1 MKQRK
6 PMFDAPRNIQRT
18 RNNKYTIEVDCQHL
32 VQYANNML
40 RRLEFIPEEDDDKH
54 ADLVAELAEKADV
67 IFTATPQG
75 YLAGVLNEDL
85 LKKAKIK
92 KNANTKYI
100 NLSKKL
106 VDEMVIVIYT
116 NNEVENYLNSNYKN

>member
-1 MKQRK
+1 MMKQRK

-54 ADLVAELAEKADV
+54 ADMVAELAEKVHRALIDFQMADRV
-67 IFTATPQG
+67 G
-75 YLAGVLNEDL
+75 
-85 LKKAKIK
+85 KI
-92 KNANTKYI
+92 
-100 NLSKKL
+100 
-106 VDEMVIVIYT
+106 
-116 NNEVENYLNSNYKN
+116 